1 MKQSPSLPY
10 LSSLDGLRA
19 VAVIAVIIY
28 HANKGWLGGG
38 FLGVEVFFVISGYLI
53 TTLLINESANTGR
66 INLRAFWLRRARR
79 LLPALWALLLGVT
92 IYCSLFEQDALGAL
106 RGDVIASLVYGFN
119 WFQIWMGTSYFS
131 ALGFV
136 PLRHLWSLAVEEQ
149 FYLIWPLVMMLILR
163 GGRRNLRNVGL
174 MFVFTSL
181 AIGVYVASVYQSG
194 IVGTVEQTPQQFLS
208 LAGHIVL
215 RIDYLF
221 LGSVSRAGGLF
232 IGAAL
237 AMFWRPWATSV
248 SSNKRVSRTLD
259 IVGLGGLACLGL
271 MMYKFR
277 DVIEGTVEGGSR
289 GYDLLFQGGFFLVGL
304 ASVAAI
310 ASAVYPGP
318 GLTHKILDNKVLG
331 WVGQRSYG
339 LYLYHWPIFQFYRH
353 FAGDPLT
360 VVQFIG
366 LMLVALAA
374 TEFSYRFI
382 EMPVRSGAFASW
394 WHRLRRPRFDADR
407 EKRRQTFALGAVIAV
422 LPIFAIVSMATADV
436 KLDEIAQS
444 LKNNELSVVNVL
456 TSTTLAGAY
465 LGTSETTLA
474 VAPTI
479 PVTDTTVLDGQTIE
493 ILAIGDSVML
503 GAADILSKR
512 GITVD
517 ALKSRPFGQALEIA
531 NFMKSVNRLGEAVI
545 IHLGTNNYVDQKT
558 LDAIMVPLAD
568 VPVVLFVT
576 AHVPTREWQDPNNL
590 LIRALPNIY
599 GNVKILDWDVVAK
612 AHPEYLYRDQVHLN
626 LVGQQIYADLIMQGI
641 GR

>member
-1 MKQSPSLPY
+1 MRQSPSLPY

-19 VAVIAVIIY
+19 VAVLAVIVY

-66 INLRAFWLRRARR
+66 ISLRAFWLRRAKR
-79 LLPALWALLLGVT
+79 LLPALWSLLIGVT
-92 IYCSLFEQDALGAL
+92 IYCSLFEQDALGTL
-106 RGDVIASLVYGFN
+106 RGDVIGSLVYGFN
-119 WFQIWMGTSYFS
+119 WFQIWIGTSYFG

-149 FYLIWPLVMMLILR
+149 FYLVWPLVMMLILR
-163 GGRRNLRNVGL
+163 GGRRNLRSVG
-174 MFVFTSL
+174 FVFIFISI
-181 AIGVYVASVYQSG
+181 AISVYVASVYQSG
-194 IVGTVEQTPQQFLS
+194 VIGTVEQTPQQFLS
-208 LAGHIVL
+208 LAGHTVS

-221 LGSVSRAGGLF
+221 LGTLSRAGGLF
-232 IGAAL
+232 IGSAL
-237 AMFWRPWATSV
+237 AMFWRPWAIGGTG
-248 SSNKRVSRTLD
+248 NARRVVAID
-259 IVGLGGLACLGL
+259 VIGIGGLACLAL
-271 MMYKFR
+271 MMFKFR
-277 DVIEGTVEGGSR
+277 NVIEGTVDGGSR

-304 ASVAAI
+304 SSIAVIAAAI
-310 ASAVYPGP
+310 NPGE
-318 GLTHKILDNKVLG
+318 GLTHKILDNRILC

-353 FAGDPLT
+353 FAGDSLR
-360 VVQFIG
+360 VAQFVG
-366 LMLVALAA
+366 LMLTALAV

-382 EMPVRSGAFASW
+382 EMPVRSGAFSTW
-394 WHRLRRPRFDADR
+394 WYKLRNPRLDSDR
-407 EKRRQTFALGAVIAV
+407 EKRQQIFAIGAVIAV
-422 LPIFAIVSMATADV
+422 LPIFAVVSLATADV

-444 LKNNELSVVNVL
+444 LKNNESGVVNVL
-456 TSTTLAGAY
+456 TSTTLVDGSE
-465 LGTSETTLA
+465 GTA
-474 VAPTI
+474 APAIDSASSI
-479 PVTDTTVLDGQTIE
+479 PVTETTMLDGQTIE

-503 GAADILSKR
+503 GAANILSKR

-531 NFMKSVNRLGEAVI
+531 NYMKSVNRLGAAVI

-576 AHVPTREWQDPNNL
+576 AHVPTRKWQEPNNL

-599 GNVKILDWDVVAK
+599 GNVKVLDWDVVAK
-612 AHPEYLYRDQVHLN
+612 AHPEYLYHDQVHLN
-626 LVGQQIYADLIMQGI
+626 LVGQPIYADLIMQGI

>member
-1 MKQSPSLPY
+1 MKQTPSLPY
-10 LSSLDGLRA
+10 LSSLDGIRA

-28 HANKGWLGGG
+28 HANKSWLGGG

-53 TTLLINESANTGR
+53 TTLLVNESANTGR
-66 INLRAFWLRRARR
+66 ISLRAFWLRRAKR

-92 IYCSLFEQDALGAL
+92 IYCALFEQDALGAL
-106 RGDVIASLVYGFN
+106 RGDVIGSLVYGFN

-163 GGRRNLRNVGL
+163 GGRRNLRIVGL
-174 MFVFTSL
+174 MFVVASL
-181 AIGVYVASVYQSG
+181 AISVYVASVYKSG
-194 IVGTVEQTPQQFLS
+194 IVGNVEQTPQQYLS
-208 LAGHIVL
+208 LAGHTVL

-221 LGSVSRAGGLF
+221 LGTLSRAGGLF

-237 AMFWRPWATSV
+237 AMFWRPWASNV
-248 SSNKRVSRTLD
+248 PNKRRVSITLD
-259 IVGLGGLACLGL
+259 ILGLGGLAGLTL
-271 MMYKFR
+271 MMYMFR
-277 DVIEGTVEGGSR
+277 NVIEGSVEGGIR

-304 ASVAAI
+304 ASVAVI
-310 ASAVYPGP
+310 ASAVYPGV
-318 GLTHKILDNKVLG
+318 GLTHKILENKVLG

-353 FAGDPLT
+353 FAGDALT
-360 VVQFIG
+360 VIQFTA
-366 LMLVALAA
+366 LMLMALAV

-382 EMPVRSGAFASW
+382 EMPVRSGAFATW
-394 WHRLRRPRFDADR
+394 WHGLRHPRFDADR
-407 EKRRQTFALGAVIAV
+407 ERRRRTFALGAVFAV

-444 LKNNELSVVNVL
+444 LKDNESSVVNVL
-456 TSTTLAGAY
+456 TSTTITA
-465 LGTSETTLA
+465 TSLSPVVTIAPA
-474 VAPTI
+474 VS
-479 PVTDTTVLDGQTIE
+479 TTVLDGQIID

-531 NFMKSVNRLGEAVI
+531 NYMKSVNRLGEAVI

-576 AHVPTREWQDPNNL
+576 AHVPTRDWQDPNNL
-590 LIRALPNIY
+590 LIRALPDIY

-612 AHPEYLYRDQVHLN
+612 AHPEYLYSDQVHLN
-626 LVGQQIYADLIMQGI
+626 LVGQPIYADLIMQGI